1 MSESDL
7 VFVLILVAG
16 LWAALSFWGRPR
28 EQGQFACRN
37 GVIGCQGW
45 GAGKPEPCEQCHYDS
60 FV

>member
-7 VFVLILVAG
+7 ILTLIIVGVLWGPLA
-16 LWAALSFWGRPR
+16 LWRQPYEPR
-28 EQGQFACRN
+28 RQTCPN